1 MPVVINEFEVVTDQ
15 PAPSSATRSASSSET
30 PTAQQ
35 GRGAT
40 PHEVELIMQREQERL
55 ARVKAH

>member
-15 PAPSSATRSASSSET
+15 AAPPATRSASSSE
-30 PTAQQ
+30 AVANEQ

-40 PHEVELIMQREQERL
+40 PHEVELIMQHEKERL